1 MLGTSNLKKEWMR
14 MFLAWQL
21 LSMLN
26 PALTGIVGIVAITS
40 KAAKKSKEEQETL
53 RAELR
58 AANMDNATKQKIIKN
73 LHEQIGRVTA
83 QLEIEQSKRRRNE
96 EVIGQLQNQIED
108 ILSTIAVAEAA

>member
-53 RAELR
+53 LAELR

-73 LHEQIGRVTA
+73 LH
-83 QLEIEQSKRRRNE
+83 
-96 EVIGQLQNQIED
+96 
-108 ILSTIAVAEAA
+108 

>member
-1 MLGTSNLKKEWMR
+1 M
-14 MFLAWQL
+14 Q
-21 LSMLN
+21 
-26 PALTGIVGIVAITS
+26 
-40 KAAKKSKEEQETL
+40 
-53 RAELR
+53 
-58 AANMDNATKQKIIKN
+58 QKIIKN

>member
-1 MLGTSNLKKEWMR
+1 MLW
-14 MFLAWQL
+14 AWQL

-53 RAELR
+53 WAELR